1 MAKRQELPQPVAPIQ
16 LLTIP
21 EVAERL
27 RVKRT
32 TVYGLIRN
40 AGLPTVIV
48 GSSMRVA
55 DQSLQKWIQEHER
68 VS

>member
-1 MAKRQELPQPVAPIQ
+1 MGKRQEQPLQPIQ

-21 EVAERL
+21 EVADRL

-32 TVYGLIRN
+32 TVFGLIRKD
-40 AGLPTVIV
+40 GLPTVIV

-55 DQSLQKWIQEHER
+55 EPSLQKWILDHER

>member
-1 MAKRQELPQPVAPIQ
+1 MGKRQESPPLLQPIQ

-27 RVKRT
+27 WVKRT

-55 DQSLQKWIQEHER
+55 DQSLQKWILEPER

>member
-1 MAKRQELPQPVAPIQ
+1 MAKRQIQPSAQEPIQ

-40 AGLPTVIV
+40 NGLPTVIV

-55 DQSLQKWIQEHER
+55 DQSLQKWIVDHER